1 MHDAISKRI
10 EAGPPVVQ
18 DHTDIQQ
25 QQCPAC
31 FQPLAVATAV
41 SFDCGHAICL
51 MCGTRALRVLR
62 SDFASAPPLARD
74 DGGAGRGGAAGAH
87 RPSPVL
93 RWACGCAVD
102 RACAGVLDWAAA
114 GAAVERL
121 RDGSGAGSE
130 QAAVDGTDGSG
141 GTGHGDTEDSG
152 IR

>member
-74 DGGAGRGGAAGAH
+74 DGGAGRGGAAGA
-87 RPSPVL
+87 RGPSPVL
-93 RWACGCAVD
+93 RWAYGCAVGG
-102 RACAGVLDWAAA
+102 ACAGVLDLAAA
-114 GAAVERL
+114 GAVVERL
-121 RDGSGAGSE
+121 RDGAGAGSE
-130 QAAVDGTDGSG
+130 QAVGEVMGGGGATDR
-141 GTGHGDTEDSG
+141 EDDSD